1 MFYLKELFVRFQFLV
16 FSFLFTVFILYY
28 YKGIIFILLTVPLI
42 DPSYGHLDTLNSY
55 SNFIYTRPSELL
67 TIHFFSIFCISF
79 VVQTPYAFWHLVD
92 FIKSSLFI
100 EEHLKLIK
108 ILVSLFASF
117 IVFNSLCFFFIF
129 PKIWSFFQK
138 FNTLVNQS
146 ENLNFSLELSVQDY
160 FLFVLDFIYF
170 VNIFIVIFYSLI
182 FFMLIFGVENFIY
195 WKKLFIFI
203 NIVFA
208 TLLSPPDVYS
218 QIVILIFLSALLE
231 LILFMFVYLS
241 KVNKVYLIRHDIK

>member
-1 MFYLKELFVRFQFLV
+1 MFYFKELFVRFQYLV
-16 FSFLFTVFILYY
+16 FSFLLTVFILYS
-28 YKGIIFILLTVPLI
+28 YKGIIFILLTIPLI
-42 DPSYGHLDTLNSY
+42 DLNYDHTETLNSY
-55 SNFIYTRPSELL
+55 SNFIYTRPAELL
-67 TIHFFSIFCISF
+67 TIHFFSIFCISI
-79 VVQTPYAFWHLVD
+79 VIQTPYALWHLVD
-92 FIKSSLFI
+92 FIKSSLFL
-100 EEHLKLIK
+100 EEYKKIIK
-108 ILVSLFASF
+108 ILISLFVSF
-117 IVFNSLCFFFIF
+117 TVFNSLCFFFIF

-160 FLFVLDFIYF
+160 FLFVLGFIYF
-170 VNIFIVIFYSLI
+170 VNIFIVIFYSLT

-218 QIVILIFLSALLE
+218 QIVILIFLSVLLE
-231 LILFMFVYLS
+231 LILFTFVYLS
-241 KVNKVYLIRHDIK
+241 KVNKIYLIRH